1 MNRRTPNNR
10 LFYGNLPS
18 VPVPVPISV
27 SIPTPLRPRLRPCLN
42 SHPRL
47 HSHPHLRPR
56 LPTSVCPLTDTAA
69 IGGLVVQRGGR
80 QHAQLLGQ
88 GRPVA
93 RRPVHHHGRGVE
105 PAGRHTGSH
114 RVTQGHTRS
123 HRVTPGHNR
132 SYRVTALSSAL
143 CRVIARSSLHYQSRR
158 VQSAPER
165 NWDTQ
170 GDRGHKRVTWDN
182 TGSQPQGIVPGKHG
196 P

>member
-1 MNRRTPNNR
+1 MVIS
-10 LFYGNLPS
+10 LPS
-18 VPVPVPISV
+18 PSPSPSP
-27 SIPTPLRPRLRPCLN
+27 SQFPPRLRPV
-42 SHPRL
+42 SVPV
-47 HSHPHLRPR
+47 SM
-56 LPTSVCPLTDTAA
+56 PTPVFIPTPSPPPSSFPLTDTAA